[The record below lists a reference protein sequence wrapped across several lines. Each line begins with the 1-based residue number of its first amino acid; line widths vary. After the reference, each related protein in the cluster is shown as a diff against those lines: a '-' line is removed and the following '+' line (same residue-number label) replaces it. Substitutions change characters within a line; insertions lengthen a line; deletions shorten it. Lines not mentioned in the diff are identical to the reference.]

1 MKNITA
7 KSILFSLGTVLVSF
21 LFTLTSWNIP
31 LPASISGNSI
41 AISAISDSVN
51 LIHPLNHTKLPL
63 EAPVETIR
71 PLNQLHDQVLQN
83 KLNTILNSDDQ
94 WVALSNKKS
103 LSIGIVDMLDP
114 IHSRFA
120 AINGDNMM
128 YAASLPKIAVLLA
141 SEDAINRGKIVETA
155 EVKNDMRMMI
165 AKSSNEAASRMINR
179 VGIDHIA
186 SVLQDPSYNLYD
198 KQNGGGLWV
207 GKPYGRGGIR
217 IGDPLKNLSHAASVM
232 QVCKYYYMLAFG
244 QLVSKDRSKD
254 MLQLLSEPELHHK
267 FVSVL
272 DRVAPTATVYRK
284 SGTWENWHADSVL
297 VWDED
302 RRYIVVVLA
311 MDGGGEKIL
320 RDLMVKIDE
329 VLVAKG

>member
-1 MKNITA
+1 MKSITT

-21 LFTLTSWNIP
+21 LFTLTSWN
-31 LPASISGNSI
+31 LAGPASTSGKSI
-41 AISAISDSVN
+41 ANSSNSDTVSLV
-51 LIHPLNHTKLPL
+51 HPLNHTILPL
-63 EAPVETIR
+63 EAPAETIR
-71 PLNQLHDQVLQN
+71 PLNELHDQELQKKLDKVLF
-83 KLNTILNSDDQ
+83 SDQ
-94 WVALSNKKS
+94 RWVTLSKNKS
-103 LSIGIVDMLDP
+103 LSIGIVDMQNP
-114 IHSRFA
+114 MHSRVA

-141 SEDAINRGKIVETA
+141 SEDAINRGKIIETP

-179 VGIDHIA
+179 VGIPHIA

-217 IGDPLKNLSHAASVM
+217 MGDPLKNLSHAASVM

-254 MLQLLSEPELHHK
+254 MLRLLSDPELHHK

-272 DRVAPTATVYRK
+272 DRVAPTAAVYRK

-311 MDGGGEKIL
+311 NDGSGEKIL